1 MTTKTPRTWILAAAL
16 TAVTAL
22 GAVAVLR
29 HQLPPIFAVSDYR
42 PLQATQLYDHTGV
55 LVGTLATERRTLVP
69 FSALPPH
76 VVHAFLAAEDADFY
90 AHEGIDWPGV
100 VRAVLKN
107 LRPGAH
113 VQGAST
119 ITQQTVKALVLGP
132 ERSLWRKV
140 REAVLAR
147 RLEQLLPK
155 DEILQIYLNQIYF
168 GSGAWGIEQAAQ
180 TYFGKPASAL
190 DLAEGAMLAAAPK
203 NPSRYT
209 LRGDLAA
216 LKQRQRYVLRQMLA
230 HGWTDEAAAR
240 AAMAAALPQPPAP
253 PAHLAAC
260 GSYVEDVRRLLVERV
275 GEERVLG
282 GGLRVYLGLDARA
295 QVAGAAALRQGVED
309 VARSHGYLPSGRRLE
324 VDVLQRTLQ
333 AAHQAF
339 APPSAEPCLG
349 CAPVQRMWDFSSV
362 PLQGGAPAKFA
373 GSLRTVPLAPYER
386 AEVPVVEVRANP
398 PEALVDLGSRR
409 GRLPLRRMAWARS
422 FDPSG
427 RTPRPRDVAQVL
439 HPGDLVTVDVVRL
452 GRTQRPG
459 DDGAL
464 NLPEVAEV
472 ALVPPTRLEGALVAI
487 DPHTRAVRALL
498 GSVRPEAA
506 GGFNRA
512 TQARRQP
519 GSAFKPII
527 YAAGLLTQSITPA
540 SICNDAPVNIVDP
553 WTGAAWRPENFEDG
567 RYDGPMTYR
576 HALAASKNTCS
587 VRLLQRMGP
596 QQAIAVA
603 RALGAVEPNAPLP
616 NNLTLALGTGEVTPL
631 NLTAAMATLA
641 ANGAG
646 VPPQFVRR
654 VLGPE
659 GEELWDLQ
667 SPEPQQMLPAQ
678 VAYVLTDMLRSV
690 VEEGT
695 ARRARALGRPLA
707 GKTGTSQASRD
718 VWFTGY
724 APQLA
729 ATVWLGF
736 DDNASLGR
744 HTGSS
749 AALPA
754 WQRFMGVAL
763 AGEPAQDFVRPAGV
777 VSVRVDDATG
787 EPTEAPPGTA
797 GSRDEVFVAGTE
809 PTFAGQPLPSIF
821 LEDAHPDA
829 GPPPTRPA
837 VGPAPTGPLPP
848 TGADADQS
856 PSPSAADADAAAN
869 EEEVAPDDPLAE
881 PLEVEALPPP

>member
-1 MTTKTPRTWILAAAL
+1 MAAGALALMA
-16 TAVTAL
+16 AL
-22 GAVAVLR
+22 GAGAVLR

-55 LVGTLATERRTLVP
+55 LVGTLATERRTVVP
-69 FSALPPH
+69 FASLPPH

-180 TYFGKPASAL
+180 TYFGKSASAL
-190 DLAEGAMLAAAPK
+190 DLAEGALLAAAPK

-209 LRGDLAA
+209 LRADLAA
-216 LKQRQRYVLRQMLA
+216 LKRRQRYVLRQMLA

-240 AAMAAALPQPPAP
+240 AAMAAALPQPPVA

-260 GSYVEDVRRLLVERV
+260 ASYVEHVRRLLVERL

-339 APPSAEPCLG
+339 APPAAEPCLG
-349 CAPVQRMWDFSSV
+349 CAPVQRMWDFSAV
-362 PLQGGAPAKFA
+362 PLQGAAPAKFA
-373 GSLRTVPLAPYER
+373 GSLRTVPLAPFER
-386 AEVPVVEVRANP
+386 AEVPVVAVRANP

-409 GRLPLRRMAWARS
+409 GRLPLRRMAWARRY
-422 FDPSG
+422 DPTG

-439 HPGDLVTVDVVRL
+439 HPGDLVTVDVLRL
-452 GRTQRPG
+452 GATRRPG
-459 DDGAL
+459 TDGAL
-464 NLPEVAEV
+464 DLPEV

-641 ANGAG
+641 ANGAD

-654 VLGPE
+654 VLGPN
-659 GEELWDLQ
+659 GEELWDAQ
-667 SPEPQQMLPAQ
+667 APEPQQMLPPQ

-695 ARRARALGRPLA
+695 ARRVRALGRPLA

-787 EPTEAPPGTA
+787 EPTAAPAGAP

-809 PTFAGQPLPSIF
+809 PSIAGQPLPSIF
-821 LEDAHPDA
+821 LEDTHPDA
-829 GPPPTRPA
+829 GPPPALPP
-837 VGPAPTGPLPP
+837 VGPAPTAPLPP
-848 TGADADQS
+848 SAVDADRAV
-856 PSPSAADADAAAN
+856 PPPGAGPETADDD
-869 EEEVAPDDPLAE
+869 EEVAPDDPLAE
-881 PLEVEALPPP
+881 PLEIDAPPPR